1 MSKNFSDSTLL
12 KSLRL
17 ERKMSQKKLAELAGI
32 SQSALAKYEK
42 GTRNISNELDS
53 ALSKVLNVDILL
65 QGQTDELMTLIN
77 QLLSYQEIN
86 NLSNKELALKIG
98 IDEASLSRVFN
109 GKHKPSKAV
118 QQKFIAFLSDDGKEI
133 LMKIATKSV

>member
-12 KSLRL
+12 KSLRQ

-53 ALSKVLNVDILL
+53 ALSKVLNVDTLL

-109 GKHKPSKAV
+109 GKHKPSKADS
-118 QQKFIAFLSDDGKEI
+118 A
-133 LMKIATKSV
+133 KIYCISV